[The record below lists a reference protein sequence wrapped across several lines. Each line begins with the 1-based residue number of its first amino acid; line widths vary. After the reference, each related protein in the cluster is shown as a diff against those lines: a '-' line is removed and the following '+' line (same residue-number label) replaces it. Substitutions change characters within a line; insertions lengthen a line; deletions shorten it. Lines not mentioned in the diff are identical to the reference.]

1 MEGLHIECEVKGHAT
16 AVRGRNLNGH
26 TAAASVAALRQ
37 FRHLRRF
44 PCRRADS
51 RGACAHDIAHG
62 EDVRHDRVGIHQL
75 GARESGVRG
84 GHRGRDDVDPERE
97 GRGTGECAQVLASTA
112 SELHA
117 TRRRGQTPLT
127 NPCEQLGCGGLG
139 APRQRFNRWGPAGD
153 RRQVWPKE
161 ARVEGLPLAAPLP
174 SLVLWSGHANTLRIG
189 LVAQQ
194 AVALREAA
202 ELSAEAL
209 VFEHDAAGELAASNG
224 LNDGQPL
231 VQHQHRRGEQAA
243 PVDAIVTVNQAAAT
257 GLTRPRDELGGRF
270 HVRQQVVTGRI
281 EGCNVVVDD
290 ARRLELLF
298 GKARIRGQAEHVSH
312 RVLPQRSQVV
322 RALLVAKEQMRQ
334 NADRKRRW
342 PNIPLGDALESS

>member
-37 FRHLRRF
+37 LRRF

-51 RGACAHDIAHG
+51 LAVCAHDSAHG
-62 EDVRHDRVGIHQL
+62 EDVGNDRVGIRQL
-75 GARESGVRG
+75 GERESGVRG

-112 SELHA
+112 SELHT
-117 TRRRGQTPLT
+117 TRRRGQSPLM
-127 NPCEQLGCGGLG
+127 NPGEQLGCGGLG
-139 APRQRFNRWGPAGD
+139 APRQRFDRWGAVGD
-153 RRQVWPKE
+153 RRQVWPEE

-243 PVDAIVTVNQAAAT
+243 PVDAIMTVNQAAAT
-257 GLTRPRDELGGRF
+257 GVTRPIDELRGRL
-270 HVRQQVVTGRI
+270 HVQQQVFTGRI
-281 EGCNVVVDD
+281 EGCDVVVDD

-298 GKARIRGQAEHVSH
+298 ERARYHGRAEHVSH
-312 RVLPQRSQVV
+312 RILLQRNQVV
-322 RALLVAKEQMRQ
+322 RALFAAKEQMRQ

-342 PNIPLGDALESS
+342 PNLPLGDALESS